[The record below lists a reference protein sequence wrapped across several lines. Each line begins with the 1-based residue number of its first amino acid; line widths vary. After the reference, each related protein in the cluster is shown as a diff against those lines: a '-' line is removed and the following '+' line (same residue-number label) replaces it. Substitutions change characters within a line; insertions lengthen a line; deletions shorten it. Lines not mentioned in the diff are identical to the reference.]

1 MARSLIRENQAEDAD
16 FISNA
21 EHYDPLEVPHT
32 FLMCV
37 DTPATYSGSK
47 NKILLVNDDELG
59 INFIDNTHTEAD
71 ILDLDKYT
79 KTEVDNKLLTL
90 SGSII
95 LDHGNLT
102 GLADDDHPQY
112 HDDMRGDARYYTE
125 TEVDTISGTL
135 NTKIDT
141 TSGTLQD
148 EIDGIVIPTD
158 FYSRGEVDTIS
169 GTLNSKIIT
178 DHGNLTGLA
187 DDDHPQYHD
196 DTRGDARYYTQ
207 TSLNLGQLDTR
218 YYTEDEI
225 NARIA
230 TISGSIGVVGSTY
243 ASSEEETSIS
253 ATTTPVL
260 KLRLTTPN
268 LTSLETHRIQY
279 YCEAACR
286 SNGKDVIVRVQLNDT
301 DTIMESIGKTASFET
316 GWDVMGGFYTGTF
329 SAGVHTV
336 D

>member
-1 MARSLIRENQAEDAD
+1 MVRSVIREDQVLDID
-16 FISNA
+16 FISNT

-125 TEVDTISGTL
+125 TEL
-135 NTKIDT
+135 N
-141 TSGTLQD
+141 
-148 EIDGIVIPTD
+148 
-158 FYSRGEVDTIS
+158 
-169 GTLNSKIIT
+169 N
-178 DHGNLTGLA
+178 
-187 DDDHPQYHD
+187 
-196 DTRGDARYYTQ
+196 
-207 TSLNLGQLDTR
+207 GQLDNR
-218 YYTEDEI
+218 YYTEAEI
-225 NARIA
+225 NSRMV
-230 TISGSIGVVGSTY
+230 TISGAIGIVSSTY
-243 ASSEEETSIS
+243 SSSEEETSIS
-253 ATTTPVL
+253 ATTTPVQ
-260 KLRLTTPN
+260 KLRLVTPT
-268 LTSLETHRIQY
+268 LDVESSHRLQY
-279 YCEAACR
+279 YCEVKCSA
-286 SNGKDVIVRVQLNDT
+286 SNKDIVVRIQIDDT
-301 DTIMESIGKTASFET
+301 NTILEAGKTTAAELR
-316 GWDVMGGFYTGTF
+316 WDTMGGFYAGALSSGT
-329 SAGVHTV
+329 HTV
-336 D
+336 DLDFYSSTTGPHTLVIRRARLEFWRIQLWQ